1 MGLAT
6 AGPLTLVRI
15 AALERRPRSRR
26 VKCHLEGGQAI
37 FLAQEVS
44 DRFQLRVGVE
54 LDDDELEELRAAQ
67 ARHQA
72 LESALR
78 LLSYRPRSE
87 SEIRTRLR
95 RAGVPEDVRN
105 ETIERLR
112 GAGLID
118 DESFARD
125 WVDGR
130 QSRSPR
136 GRRLLASELRAQ
148 GIERQILESAVAGV
162 DDFES
167 AYRAA
172 ERRAG
177 SLKSLPKQQFRQ
189 RLSGFLLRRGF
200 DYETV
205 RKTVATLWEEQK
217 GDFDNPS
224 DSSFD

>member
-1 MGLAT
+1 L
-6 AGPLTLVRI
+6 
-15 AALERRPRSRR
+15 
-26 VKCHLEGGQAI
+26 KCHLEDGTTVV
-37 FLAQEVS
+37 LSQEVCA
-44 DRFQLRVGVE
+44 RFQLRVGSE
-54 LDDDELEELRAAQ
+54 LNDGALEELQAAQ

-87 SEIRTRLR
+87 SEIGTRLR
-95 RAGVPEDVRN
+95 RAGTTAEVIE

-136 GRRLLASELRAQ
+136 SRRLLASELSAH
-148 GIERQILESAVAGV
+148 GIGRRILETAVAEL
-162 DDFES
+162 DDAES

-177 SLKSLPKQQFRQ
+177 SLQSLPYPEFRQ

-200 DYETV
+200 DYDTV
-205 RKTVATLWEEQK
+205 RKTVARLWEEQSATSARS
-217 GDFDNPS
+217 GQRNG
-224 DSSFD
+224 

>member
-1 MGLAT
+1 
-6 AGPLTLVRI
+6 VRI
-15 AALERRPRSRR
+15 AALERRPRSRQ
-26 VKCHLEGGQAI
+26 VKCQLQDGPAI
-37 FLAQEVS
+37 VLAQAVCS
-44 DRFQLRVGVE
+44 RFHLRVGIE
-54 LDDDELEELRAAQ
+54 LDDDALEGLRAAQ

-78 LLSYRPRSE
+78 VLSYRPRSE

-95 RAGVPEDVRN
+95 RAGASAEATD

-136 GRRLLASELRAQ
+136 GRRLLTSELRAQ
-148 GIERQILESAVAGV
+148 GIDRQILESAVAGV

-172 ERRAG
+172 ERRAS
-177 SLKSLPKQQFRQ
+177 SLQSLPYPQFRQ

-200 DYETV
+200 DHETV
-205 RKTVATLWEEQK
+205 RKTVATLWEEQQ
-217 GDFDNPS
+217 GDLTTKAIEEEHGEAD
-224 DSSFD
+224 

>member
-1 MGLAT
+1 M
-6 AGPLTLVRI
+6 RI
-15 AALERRPRSRR
+15 AALERIPRSRR
-26 VKCHLEGGQAI
+26 VKCHLEGGQTI
-37 FLAQEVS
+37 FLGQEVCA
-44 DRFQLRVGVE
+44 RFHLAVGVE
-54 LDDDELEELRAAQ
+54 LDDDALEELRAAQ

-87 SEIRTRLR
+87 KEIKARLQRTG
-95 RAGVPEDVRN
+95 ASADATD

-130 QSRSPR
+130 QTRSPR

>member
-1 MGLAT
+1 M
-6 AGPLTLVRI
+6 I
-15 AALERRPRSRR
+15 
-26 VKCHLEGGQAI
+26 
-37 FLAQEVS
+37 
-44 DRFQLRVGVE
+44 
-54 LDDDELEELRAAQ
+54 DELRGAQ
-67 ARHQA
+67 ARHHA

-87 SEIRTRLR
+87 REIRARLQ
-95 RAGVPEDVRN
+95 RAGTPAEAAN
-105 ETIERLR
+105 ETVERLR

-136 GRRLLASELRAQ
+136 GRRLLASELRSR
-148 GIERQILESAVAGV
+148 GIDPRILENAVAGI
-162 DDFES
+162 DDFEA

-172 ERRAG
+172 ERRAS
-177 SLKSLPKQQFRQ
+177 SLRSLPYQQFRQ

-205 RKTVATLWEEQK
+205 RKTVTRLWEEQGT
-217 GDFDNPS
+217 GDAGSN
-224 DSSFD
+224 

>member
-1 MGLAT
+1 M
-6 AGPLTLVRI
+6 
-15 AALERRPRSRR
+15 
-26 VKCHLEGGQAI
+26 
-37 FLAQEVS
+37 
-44 DRFQLRVGVE
+44 
-54 LDDDELEELRAAQ
+54 LEEVRRAQ
-67 ARHQA
+67 ARHRA

-87 SEIRTRLR
+87 AEIRTRLQ
-95 RAGVPEDVRN
+95 RAGLPEDAAE
-105 ETIERLR
+105 ETVERLR

-130 QSRSPR
+130 QGHSPR
-136 GRRLLASELRAQ
+136 GRRLLASELRSR
-148 GIERQILESAVAGV
+148 GIDRRILEGAVAGV

-172 ERRAG
+172 ERRAAG
-177 SLKSLPKQQFRQ
+177 LKSLPYQQFRQ

-205 RKTVATLWEEQK
+205 RKTVARLWEEQTTA
-217 GDFDNPS
+217 DESLN
-224 DSSFD
+224 

>member
-1 MGLAT
+1 VGLAT

-37 FLAQEVS
+37 FLSQEVCA
-44 DRFQLRVGVE
+44 RFQLRVGVE
-54 LDDDELEELRAAQ
+54 LDDDALEELRAAQ

-95 RAGVPEDVRN
+95 RADTSAEATD

-118 DESFARD
+118 DEAFAQD

-130 QSRSPR
+130 QSHSPR

-172 ERRAG
+172 ERRSS
-177 SLKSLPKQQFRQ
+177 SLQSLPYPQFRQ

-205 RKTVATLWEEQK
+205 RKTVATLWEEQSAT
-217 GDFDNPS
+217 NACS
-224 DSSFD
+224 D

>member
-1 MGLAT
+1 ML
-6 AGPLTLVRI
+6 
-15 AALERRPRSRR
+15 
-26 VKCHLEGGQAI
+26 
-37 FLAQEVS
+37 LAQEVCAL
-44 DRFQLRVGVE
+44 FNLRVGAD
-54 LDDDELEELRAAQ
+54 LSDDMLEQLRRAQ

-87 SEIRTRLR
+87 SEIRARLE
-95 RAGVPEDVRN
+95 RAGAAVDVRD
-105 ETIERLR
+105 ETVARLR

-136 GRRLLASELRAQ
+136 GRRLLASELRAK
-148 GIERQILESAVAGV
+148 GINRRIMESAVAPV
-162 DDFES
+162 NDSES

-177 SLKSLPKQQFRQ
+177 SLRSLSYPQFRQ
-189 RLSGFLLRRGF
+189 RLSSFLLRRGF

-205 RKTVATLWEEQK
+205 QKTVSRLWEEHEA
-217 GDFDNPS
+217 DT
-224 DSSFD
+224 SSN